1 MLHEPRG
8 PRPLRPP
15 DTSTG
20 YRVDVCAAFP
30 GPGATQLRLF
40 PGGQP
45 RLPHLPGSSWG
56 VGIWSGMRRTYPPPL
71 SAFLSFNRV
80 VSKRK
85 SSTHGRER
93 KRCQELWEPLPNVCL
108 SWAGFFQEEP
118 LGRVSEPALH
128 TDASPLSH
136 DRPAWGSWY
145 WGKRHLVSCCHCRPA
160 LFSPSVHPGK
170 LEWWQRGGRTLQAL
184 DDPAQRGCLEARTPG
199 PLPSVQGTAPAS
211 QAWALQE
218 PLALRCRSPRQ
229 MPPPCPLLQLL
240 TPQVPQSPSV
250 TQPAFAGWVLS
261 APPSQART

>member
-1 MLHEPRG
+1 MSRAL
-8 PRPLRPP
+8 
-15 DTSTG
+15 
-20 YRVDVCAAFP
+20 
-30 GPGATQLRLF
+30 GAPSQCLSFL
-40 PGGQP
+40 GWV
-45 RLPHLPGSSWG
+45 LPGRTSWPG
-56 VGIWSGMRRTYPPPL
+56 LRARPAHRRQP
-71 SAFLSFNRV
+71 SV
-80 VSKRK
+80 
-85 SSTHGRER
+85 
-93 KRCQELWEPLPNVCL
+93 
-108 SWAGFFQEEP
+108 
-118 LGRVSEPALH
+118 
-128 TDASPLSH
+128 H
-136 DRPAWGSWY
+136 DRPAWGLWY

-160 LFSPSVHPGK
+160 LFSPSVHPGE

-184 DDPAQRGCLEARTPG
+184 DDPAQRGCLEARTRG